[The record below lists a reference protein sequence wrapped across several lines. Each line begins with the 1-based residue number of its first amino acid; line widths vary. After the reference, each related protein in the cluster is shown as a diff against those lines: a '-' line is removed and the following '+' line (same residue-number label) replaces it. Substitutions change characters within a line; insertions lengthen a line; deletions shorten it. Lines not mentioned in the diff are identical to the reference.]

1 MSRWF
6 AATVLTLMLS
16 CYGLAVFAQGLM
28 GAGHPAH
35 AGADMQACATTSM
48 SLSDAFVS
56 DAMDLADEL
65 PSHDEAGSE
74 HVELVDARHPVP
86 AVLFL
91 SEQPARPR
99 PDARALTAPG
109 SAQAATPR
117 HRPGRLRLRRDL
129 EPLRLLPLSIRP
141 RRRIPATDRIA
152 NTPLFSRA
160 TPRSRT
166 AGAPDQGIRK

>member
-1 MSRWF
+1 
-6 AATVLTLMLS
+6 MLS

-91 SEQPARPR
+91 SEQPRGL
-99 PDARALTAPG
+99 ALTPALSPLLDRPKRP
-109 SAQAATPR
+109 PR
-117 HRPGRLRLRRDL
+117 G
-129 EPLRLLPLSIRP
+129 
-141 RRRIPATDRIA
+141 
-152 NTPLFSRA
+152 
-160 TPRSRT
+160 T
-166 AGAPDQGIRK
+166 ALVA

>member
-35 AGADMQACATTSM
+35 AGADVQTCATASM
-48 SLSDAFVS
+48 SFSDAFVS

-74 HVELVDARHPVP
+74 HVELVDARHPV
-86 AVLFL
+86 AVPLFL
-91 SEQPARPR
+91 SEQPRGL
-99 PDARALTAPG
+99 ALTPALSPLLDRPKRP
-109 SAQAATPR
+109 PR
-117 HRPGRLRLRRDL
+117 G
-129 EPLRLLPLSIRP
+129 
-141 RRRIPATDRIA
+141 
-152 NTPLFSRA
+152 
-160 TPRSRT
+160 T
-166 AGAPDQGIRK
+166 ALVA

>member
-91 SEQPARPR
+91 SEQPRGL
-99 PDARALTAPG
+99 ALTPALSPLLDRPKRP
-109 SAQAATPR
+109 PR
-117 HRPGRLRLRRDL
+117 G
-129 EPLRLLPLSIRP
+129 
-141 RRRIPATDRIA
+141 
-152 NTPLFSRA
+152 
-160 TPRSRT
+160 T
-166 AGAPDQGIRK
+166 ALVA

>member
-1 MSRWF
+1 
-6 AATVLTLMLS
+6 MLS

-35 AGADMQACATTSM
+35 AGADMQTCVTTGM

-86 AVLFL
+86 VVLFL
-91 SEQPARPR
+91 SEQPRGL
-99 PDARALTAPG
+99 ALTPALSPLLDRPKRP
-109 SAQAATPR
+109 PR
-117 HRPGRLRLRRDL
+117 G
-129 EPLRLLPLSIRP
+129 
-141 RRRIPATDRIA
+141 
-152 NTPLFSRA
+152 
-160 TPRSRT
+160 T
-166 AGAPDQGIRK
+166 ALVA